1 MLNTLN
7 SFEDL
12 SDKSKSVVK
21 SILDIIND
29 FDKNNELEV
38 FLFGSYAKGKV
49 RVDSDID
56 LLILTHQTGLSK
68 IFGYRFKD
76 VLCRRFLCIQ

>member
-56 LLILTHQTGLSK
+56 LKMYYVEDFYASSK
-68 IFGYRFKD
+68 QSIFEMEIAKYMIK
-76 VLCRRFLCIQ
+76 IK